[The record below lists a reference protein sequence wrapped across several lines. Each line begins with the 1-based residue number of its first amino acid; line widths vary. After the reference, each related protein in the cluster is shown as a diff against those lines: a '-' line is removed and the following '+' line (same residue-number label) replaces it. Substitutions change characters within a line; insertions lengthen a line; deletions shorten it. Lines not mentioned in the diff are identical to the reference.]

1 MPGDELS
8 RIREYEK
15 LGNKYLAA
23 GDRALKQLQIAN
35 APMMKYLDAVDC
47 WDNAGK
53 CFNIAG
59 EFEDSSHA
67 YSKAA
72 DCLVNRLLIR
82 SLLTQPASLTHSLS
96 HSLAHCC
103 CLLAWLA
110 GWLADRLTDE
120 RTDDYD

>member
-47 WDNAGK
+47 WRPRQPKVVCRTAVGIGASGGLRGK
-53 CFNIAG
+53 RRGG
-59 EFEDSSHA
+59 E
-67 YSKAA
+67 
-72 DCLVNRLLIR
+72 L
-82 SLLTQPASLTHSLS
+82 
-96 HSLAHCC
+96 
-103 CLLAWLA
+103 
-110 GWLADRLTDE
+110 GGG
-120 RTDDYD
+120 